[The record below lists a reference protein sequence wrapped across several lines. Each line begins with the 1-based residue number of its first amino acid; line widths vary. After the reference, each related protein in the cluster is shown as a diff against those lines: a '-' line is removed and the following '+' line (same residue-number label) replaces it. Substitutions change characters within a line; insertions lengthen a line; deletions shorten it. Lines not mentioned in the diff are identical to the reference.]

1 MATKKSEEVTSSQV
15 KAPEKSVAVKYPARE
30 IISAY
35 KAFNAPKF
43 LVETAINMSGKD
55 FLTEEEAA
63 KIIKNFMNKEV

>member
-15 KAPEKSVAVKYPARE
+15 KATEKSVAVKYPASE

-43 LVETAINMSGKD
+43 LVATAINMSGKD